1 MMSHLYYVAAGHQK
15 LKNQNSIKINRFANH
30 YLPNQNQDE
39 MEFKKS
45 GIKIIENHLVQ
56 AWELEVTQVQVCLWM
71 LILAVAL
78 VVLVVKQ
85 LVVRDW
91 WGICDQEVLK
101 GGYLRPGISGNILI
115 NKCWDHE
122 MMREFLDHHPKRGS
136 LLRIGDW
143 LTVEWPE
150 KEMF

>member
-1 MMSHLYYVAAGHQK
+1 
-15 LKNQNSIKINRFANH
+15 
-30 YLPNQNQDE
+30 
-39 MEFKKS
+39 
-45 GIKIIENHLVQ
+45 
-56 AWELEVTQVQVCLWM
+56 M

-115 NKCWDHE
+115 NKCGDHE
-122 MMREFLDHHPKRGS
+122 MMRKFLDHHPKRGS